1 MGTAQNINVEDEI
14 LQAMSSE
21 IQEEIDFEI
30 MTGMLIASGW
40 YKVKLTNAITRTQWR
55 EMEFWAE
62 QEQVTAR
69 GVYKRG
75 NTWLFKSK
83 DDAIIFK
90 LTWE

>member
-1 MGTAQNINVEDEI
+1 MGINVEEEI
-14 LQAMSSE
+14 IAAMSAE
-21 IQEEIDFEI
+21 IQEEIDFEV
-30 MTGMLIASGW
+30 MSTMLSNSGW
-40 YKVKLTNAITRTQWR
+40 HTVKLSNGITRDQWR
-55 EMEFWAE
+55 EMERWAE

-83 DDAIIFK
+83 DDAIMFK